1 MIITNDGI
9 MVTISHIVTKLVDE
23 KIYLQEAISKGIAS
37 YGSVAKQLKPEIER
51 ELKKEVAHYAIVA
64 ALRRYAEKLN
74 SRFKEIK
81 FTVNNSEVSLKTN
94 IIDISVQKTPC
105 LFDKLKKIYDV
116 INFDNGDILHIIY
129 GRNTVSIVTNERYKD
144 QICGFLQ
151 YEKIL
156 CIDENLV
163 ALSFAIDKELVE
175 TPGVLFQI
183 VRNFAWENINIIEI
197 ISIDLEM
204 TFIVAEKDAI
214 TGYKALKRLIT
225 T

>member
-1 MIITNDGI
+1 
-9 MVTISHIVTKLVDE
+9 MVTVSHIVNKLVDE
-23 KIYLQEAISKGIAS
+23 KIYLQEAIAKGIAS
-37 YGSVAKQLKPEIER
+37 YGSVAKQLKPEIEK

-81 FTVNNSEVSLKTN
+81 FTANNSEVSLKTN

-105 LFDKLKKIYDV
+105 LFDKLKKIYDI

-129 GRNTVSIVTNERYKD
+129 GRNTVSIVTNEKYKD
-144 QICGFLQ
+144 QICRFLQ
-151 YEKIL
+151 FEKIL

-163 ALSFAIDKELVE
+163 ALSFVIDKELVE

-214 TGYKALKRLIT
+214 TGYKALKRL
-225 T
+225 

>member
-1 MIITNDGI
+1 
-9 MVTISHIVTKLVDE
+9 MVTISHIVNKLVDE
-23 KIYLQEAISKGIAS
+23 KIYLQEAIAKGIAS
-37 YGSVAKQLKPEIER
+37 YGSVAKQLKPEIEK
-51 ELKKEVAHYAIVA
+51 ELRKEVAHYAIVA

-81 FTVNNSEVSLKTN
+81 FTPNNSEVTLKTN

-105 LFDKLKKIYDV
+105 LFDKLKKIYDI

-144 QICGFLQ
+144 QICRFLQ
-151 YEKIL
+151 FEKIL

-214 TGYKALKRLIT
+214 TGYKALKRLIVE
-225 T
+225 

>member
-1 MIITNDGI
+1 
-9 MVTISHIVTKLVDE
+9 MVTISHIVNKLVDE

-105 LFDKLKKIYDV
+105 LFDKLKKIYDI

-144 QICGFLQ
+144 QICSFLQ

-214 TGYKALKRLIT
+214 IGYKALKRLIT